1 MKGIIYKFT
10 SPSGKVYIGQTT
22 DKYRNTQHRH
32 TAYNRKSTRPFY
44 KAIRKYGFEN
54 FKYEILKE
62 IECNTKEELN
72 NKLDSLEIYYIAL
85 HNATDE
91 KYGYNLC
98 NGGRTNRGYHHS
110 EEYKETLSKKLKGR
124 KMPPGCVEKAAQN
137 RIGKP
142 MNRVAYK
149 KLQVINKNRAK
160 VLELYTIQGTLV
172 TTFESIACASRF
184 LKCRRSNIQNAVN
197 KGFTIYGQY
206 KIKIKTD
213 MKVITVKQMAATKRV
228 AQNVQPL
235 VAKKARLNAQIEK
248 LNAEIVTL
256 QEQIDVQQ
264 GYVKSF
270 AGGFTTE
277 QLIVRNEDGRYE
289 PNTEV
294 VYFDE
299 EKRVYVVKDA
309 DAAPAAGDD
318 APSEEEAAAAEEAAR
333 EAELARL
340 EAEKQAEEEA
350 REAEIRAAKERLS
363 QAKPAD
369 AAPVDNDPF
378 APQN

>member
-1 MKGIIYKFT
+1 M
-10 SPSGKVYIGQTT
+10 
-22 DKYRNTQHRH
+22 TQ
-32 TAYNRKSTRPFY
+32 
-44 KAIRKYGFEN
+44 
-54 FKYEILKE
+54 
-62 IECNTKEELN
+62 
-72 NKLDSLEIYYIAL
+72 
-85 HNATDE
+85 
-91 KYGYNLC
+91 
-98 NGGRTNRGYHHS
+98 
-110 EEYKETLSKKLKGR
+110 
-124 KMPPGCVEKAAQN
+124 
-137 RIGKP
+137 
-142 MNRVAYK
+142 
-149 KLQVINKNRAK
+149 
-160 VLELYTIQGTLV
+160 
-172 TTFESIACASRF
+172 
-184 LKCRRSNIQNAVN
+184 
-197 KGFTIYGQY
+197 
-206 KIKIKTD
+206 
-213 MKVITVKQMAATKRV
+213 ITVKQMAAVKRT

-248 LNAEIVTL
+248 LNAEIITL

-270 AGGFTTE
+270 AGGLTTE